1 MNNSVG
7 SDREID
13 EKKRKRLEKNRESA
27 RECRKRKK
35 DKIDTLRLQLTRLEA
50 ENIQLRLKLN
60 SNNEFPDD
68 GMGKAVTPAASKDE
82 IPFQLESML
91 VSGSSDVDIRS
102 TVQQLQERYADYGLN
117 RRTTLSFHLAQLRRC
132 LLPTQTTRCILWLM
146 GCSHFFHNSDGT
158 DVEFVSESTPEMQ
171 LTKQLFSSLMEETCP
186 ALDQRRTMWS
196 FTADGV
202 GPFPK
207 LQALSQE
214 CTNILDRL
222 EELIG
227 SKNES
232 LDTEMTMMQQMLD
245 ARQVAKFVVWIHRD
259 PAGKAFV
266 QMLDS
271 IWPHLTSR
279 SSRQEVSEDPVSR
292 DQLSTKT
299 EASSDNTTS
308 VS

>member
-1 MNNSVG
+1 MSKVPASNIPAEAV
-7 SDREID
+7 ELD

-60 SNNEFPDD
+60 SGNEFSDD
-68 GMGKAVTPAASKDE
+68 GMCKTEAPGSSKDE
-82 IPFQLESML
+82 IPVQLQSML
-91 VSGSSDVDIRS
+91 TSGASDSEIRS
-102 TVQQLQERYADYGLN
+102 TVKHLQERYADYGLN
-117 RRTTLSFHLAQLRRC
+117 RRTTLAFHLSQLRRC

-146 GCSHFFHNSDGT
+146 GCSHFFHRPDGSDVKFT
-158 DVEFVSESTPEMQ
+158 DDSTPEMI
-171 LTKQLFSSLMEETCP
+171 LTKQLFTNLMDETFP
-186 ALDQRRTMWS
+186 DQGQKKIMYS

-227 SKNES
+227 SKNDS
-232 LDTEMTMMQQMLD
+232 LDTEMTMMQQTLD
-245 ARQVAKFVVWIHRD
+245 ARQVRY
-259 PAGKAFV
+259 
-266 QMLDS
+266 
-271 IWPHLTSR
+271 
-279 SSRQEVSEDPVSR
+279 
-292 DQLSTKT
+292 
-299 EASSDNTTS
+299 
-308 VS
+308 

>member
-1 MNNSVG
+1 MSKSGAITGEV
-7 SDREID
+7 DFE

-60 SNNEFPDD
+60 AGNEFPDD
-68 GMGKAVTPAASKDE
+68 GVSKTATPAASKDE

-91 VSGSSDVDIRS
+91 VSGSSDSEIRS
-102 TVQQLQERYADYGLN
+102 TVQHLQERYADYGLN
-117 RRTTLSFHLAQLRRC
+117 RRTTLSFHLFQLRRC

-146 GCSHFFHNSDGT
+146 GCSHFFHTADGSDVKLI
-158 DVEFVSESTPEMQ
+158 DDSTPEMI
-171 LTKQLFSSLMEETCP
+171 LTKQLFTNLMEETFP
-186 ALDQRRTMWS
+186 DKDQKKLMYS

-214 CTNILDRL
+214 CNNILDRL

-232 LDTEMTMMQQMLD
+232 LDSEMTMLQQTLD
-245 ARQVAKFVVWIHRD
+245 ARQVIVSYD
-259 PAGKAFV
+259 SSAF
-266 QMLDS
+266 
-271 IWPHLTSR
+271 
-279 SSRQEVSEDPVSR
+279 
-292 DQLSTKT
+292 
-299 EASSDNTTS
+299 A
-308 VS
+308 